1 MGFFK
6 SKKGSIISDY
16 FSIETDLRQFKKA
29 NAADAALFPDHLE
42 LQNAIGNKKTATLAY
57 SQITDIFYG
66 SKTQPQ
72 LKEKSPIARAF
83 AGGLLFGSTGAFVGA
98 LSGLGKKEKKVRKIV
113 FIISYVTADGQET
126 FLLFEDTRLYKG
138 PKVAAKLRELC
149 GIERVQKQAVA
160 ASVTKL

>member
-16 FSIETDLRQFKKA
+16 FSIETDLGQFKKG
-29 NAADAALFPDHLE
+29 NAVDVALFPEHLE

-66 SKTQPQ
+66 SKTQLQ

-83 AGGLLFGSTGAFVGA
+83 AGLLFGSAGAFVGA

-113 FIISYVTADGQET
+113 FIISYVTADGQEA

-149 GIERVQKQAVA
+149 GIEHVQKQAVA

>member
-16 FSIETDLRQFKKA
+16 FSIETDLGQFKKG
-29 NAADAALFPDHLE
+29 NAVDVALFPDHLE

-66 SKTQPQ
+66 SKTQLQ

-113 FIISYVTADGQET
+113 FIISYVLRTDRRRSC
-126 FLLFEDTRLYKG
+126 RLRTQGCTKDRRWL
-138 PKVAAKLRELC
+138 PNC
-149 GIERVQKQAVA
+149 GSSA
-160 ASVTKL
+160 ASSACKSRRLQRP

>member
-1 MGFFK
+1 MGFFR

-16 FSIETDLRQFKKA
+16 FSIETDLGQFKKG
-29 NAADAALFPDHLE
+29 NAVDVALFPDHLE

-66 SKTQPQ
+66 SKTQLQ
-72 LKEKSPIARAF
+72 KSPIARAF

-98 LSGLGKKEKKVRKIV
+98 LSGLGEKEKKVRKIV
-113 FIISYVTADGQET
+113 FIISYVTADGQEA
-126 FLLFEDTRLYKG
+126 FLPFEDTRLYKG

-149 GIERVQKQAVA
+149 GIERMQTQAAA

>member
-1 MGFFK
+1 MRLT
-6 SKKGSIISDY
+6 SRSSLIISNCKMPSEARKRRRSPTVRSPI
-16 FSIETDLRQFKKA
+16 FF
-29 NAADAALFPDHLE
+29 
-42 LQNAIGNKKTATLAY
+42 TARKR
-57 SQITDIFYG
+57 SC
-66 SKTQPQ
+66 SSRRNP
-72 LKEKSPIARAF
+72 PIARAF

-113 FIISYVTADGQET
+113 FIISYVTADGQEA

-149 GIERVQKQAVA
+149 GIECVQKQAVA

>member
-1 MGFFK
+1 M
-6 SKKGSIISDY
+6 DV
-16 FSIETDLRQFKKA
+16 
-29 NAADAALFPDHLE
+29 ALFPDHLE

-66 SKTQPQ
+66 SKTQLQ

-83 AGGLLFGSTGAFVGA
+83 AGGLLFGNTGAFVGA
-98 LSGLGKKEKKVRKIV
+98 LSGLGKKETKVRKIV
-113 FIISYVTADGQET
+113 FIISYVTADGQEA

-149 GIERVQKQAVA
+149 GIECVQKQAVA